1 MKQNKTDN
9 DLSEEKSNQSMLP
22 KFNFNWIYVI
32 LLVGLLLLFFTQKN
46 NQIQETTWL
55 KFKNEM
61 LLDHDVEKI
70 NIVNQEL
77 VEVFIKKESLSK
89 EKYKGATSGKDF
101 LSLQKPHYYFLIGSI
116 DFFEQQLK
124 EAQIN
129 FADNEKVNEVYIKRD
144 SWWSNLFSWIFPI
157 VLLIFFISFWRRIG
171 LIGRGIRGS
180 IFDFGKSGAQEYEG
194 GKTTTITFKDIAGYE
209 EAKIEVMEIVEFLKY
224 PERFT
229 RLGAKIPKGVL
240 LLGPPGT
247 GMCHMGK
254 GVCGEA
260 GVFFFLLSGSGFFEM
275 FVGVGAARVR
285 DLFTKAKEKAP
296 SIVFIDEIDSIGR
309 IRGATV
315 SLQTNDERESTLNQ
329 LLAEMDGFDANTNVI
344 VVAAT
349 NRPDILDSALLRPGR
364 FDRHIF
370 LELPNKQERE
380 AIFKVHMKP
389 LILDKTIDLEYVVSQ
404 TPGFSGADIANA
416 CNEAALIAAR
426 NKKNAVG
433 KEDFIEA
440 IERIIRGLEK
450 KSKVISPSEKKVVAY
465 HEAGHAIVSWMLKNT
480 DPLIKVSII
489 PRGQSLGAA
498 QFLPEERQIYTYSQ
512 LIDNLCVDL
521 GGRTAEEI
529 IFKEASSG
537 ALDDLEKVTKQAYS
551 MVANFG
557 LSEKVGNVSF
567 YDSEGLYR
575 DFQKPYSEATGEL
588 IDLEVRKLTS
598 EAHERAKTIL
608 LANLDK
614 LNKLTDVLLIKEVI
628 YKEELETILGKRS
641 SDILEKNNVLLNIT
655 S

>member
-9 DLSEEKSNQSMLP
+9 DLSGKKSNQNKLSQ
-22 KFNFNWIYVI
+22 FNFNWIYV
-32 LLVGLLLLFFTQKN
+32 LLLIGLLLLFFTQKN
-46 NQIQETTWL
+46 NEIQETTWL

-61 LLDHDVEKI
+61 LLNHDVEKI

-77 VEVFIKKESLSK
+77 VEVFIKKGSLSK
-89 EKYKGATSGKDF
+89 EKFKGVTSRKDF
-101 LSLQKPHYYFLIGSI
+101 LQLQKPHYYFSIGSI

-129 FADNEKVNEVYIKRD
+129 FSDEEKVNEVYIKRD

-171 LIGRGIRGS
+171 LIGKGIRGS
-180 IFDFGKSGAQEYEG
+180 IFEFGKSGAQEYEV
-194 GKTTTITFKDIAGYE
+194 GKSSSITFKDIAGYE

-247 GMCHMGK
+247 GKTHMAK
-254 GVCGEA
+254 AVAGEA
-260 GVFFFLLSGSGFFEM
+260 GVPFFSLSGPEFVEM

-344 VVAAT
+344 VLAAT
-349 NRPDILDSALLRPGR
+349 NRADILDSALLRVGR

-380 AIFKVHMKP
+380 EIFKVHMKP
-389 LILDKTIDLEYVVSQ
+389 LILDNTIDLEYVVSQ

-426 NKKNAVG
+426 NKKNAIG
-433 KEDFIEA
+433 KDDFTEA
-440 IERIIRGLEK
+440 IERSIRGLEK
-450 KSKVISPSEKKVVAY
+450 KSKVISPSEKKVIAY

-480 DPLIKVSII
+480 DPLVKVSIV

-498 QFLPEERQIYTYSQ
+498 QFLSEERQIYTYSQ

-557 LSEKVGNVSF
+557 LSEKIGNVSF

-575 DFQKPYSEATGEL
+575 DFQKPYSEATSEL

-614 LNKLTDVLLIKEVI
+614 LNKLTDVLLLKEVI
-628 YKEELETILGKRS
+628 YKDELETILGKRS
-641 SDILEKNNVLLNIT
+641 SDILEKK
-655 S
+655 

>member
-247 GMCHMGK
+247 GKTHMAK
-254 GVCGEA
+254 AVAGEA
-260 GVFFFLLSGSGFFEM
+260 GVPFFSLSGSEFVEM

>member
-1 MKQNKTDN
+1 MNQNKLN
-9 DLSEEKSNQSMLP
+9 SDLSKEKKNQNRLP
-22 KFNFNWIYVI
+22 QFSFNWIYVI
-32 LLVGLLLLFFTQKN
+32 LLIGLSIFFFTQN
-46 NQIQETTWL
+46 NNNIQETTWL
-55 KFKNEM
+55 NFKNSM

-70 NIVNQEL
+70 NIVNQEM
-77 VEVFIKKESLSK
+77 VEVFIKKGSLSK
-89 EKYKGATSGKDF
+89 NKYKAVANRNDF
-101 LSLQKPHYYFLIGSI
+101 LPNQEPQYYFSIGSI

-124 EAQIN
+124 EAQLN
-129 FADNEKVNEVYIKRD
+129 FSDNEKVNEVYIKRD
-144 SWWSNLFSWIFPI
+144 NWWSNLFSWIFPI
-157 VLLIFFISFWRRIG
+157 GLLLIFFSYWRRSG
-171 LIGRGIRGS
+171 LISKGIGRS
-180 IFDFGKSGAQEYEG
+180 IFDFGKSGVQEFEVG
-194 GKTTTITFKDIAGYE
+194 NSSPITFKDIAGYE
-209 EAKIEVMEIVEFLKY
+209 EAKIEVMEIVDFLKH

-247 GMCHMGK
+247 GKTHMAK
-254 GVCGEA
+254 AVAGEA
-260 GVFFFLLSGSGFFEM
+260 GVPFFSLSGSEFVEM

-285 DLFTKAKEKAP
+285 DLFAKAKEKAP
-296 SIVFIDEIDSIGR
+296 SIVFIDEIDAIGR
-309 IRGATV
+309 VRGAAV
-315 SLQTNDERESTLNQ
+315 SLQSNDERESTLNQ
-329 LLAEMDGFDANTNVI
+329 LLAEIDGFDATTNIIVI
-344 VVAAT
+344 AAT

-370 LELPNKQERE
+370 LELPNKQERG
-380 AIFKVHMKP
+380 AIFKVHMLP
-389 LILDKTIDLEYVVSQ
+389 LILDNSIDIEYIVSQ

-416 CNEAALIAAR
+416 CNEAALFAAR
-426 NKKNAVG
+426 NKKDFVG
-433 KEDFIEA
+433 KEDFTEA

-450 KSKVISPSEKKVVAY
+450 KSSVISASEKKVVAY

-498 QFLPEERQIYTYSQ
+498 QFLSEERQIYTYSQ
-512 LIDNLCVDL
+512 LIDNLCADL

-567 YDSEGLYR
+567 YDSEGLSR

-588 IDLEVRKLTS
+588 IDMEVRKLTS
-598 EAHERAKTIL
+598 EAHDRAKIIL
-608 LANLDK
+608 IENLDK
-614 LNKLTDVLLIKEVI
+614 LNKLAEELLQKEVL
-628 YKEELETILGKRS
+628 YKEELEIILGKRS
-641 SDILEKNNVLLNIT
+641 FEIIEKNIGLLNIT
-655 S
+655 T